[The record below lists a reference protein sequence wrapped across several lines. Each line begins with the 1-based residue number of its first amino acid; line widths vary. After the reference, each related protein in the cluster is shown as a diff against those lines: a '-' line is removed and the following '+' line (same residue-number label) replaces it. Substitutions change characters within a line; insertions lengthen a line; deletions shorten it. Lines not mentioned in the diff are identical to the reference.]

1 MGGDESALEALRRTK
16 MMFKPNENILQH
28 PEGKINHKIWE
39 SMKLQITKEGKAV
52 YEIEER
58 GKVIDTGSY
67 LKLTVEDNDR
77 AILTS
82 LQMAKEKFGERLDV
96 QGSLAFKKRV
106 MMVNERYELNIEF
119 TDKTMKKIQ
128 EQGKRKGIGI

>member
-1 MGGDESALEALRRTK
+1 M
-16 MMFKPNENILQH
+16 H
-28 PEGKINHKIWE
+28 PKGKINHKIWE
-39 SMKLQITKEGKAV
+39 SLKLQITKEGKAV
-52 YEIEER
+52 YMIEGN

-96 QGSLAFKKRV
+96 QGSLEFKKRV
-106 MMVNERYELNIEF
+106 MMVNERYRLNIEF
-119 TDKTMKKIQ
+119 RDKTMRKIQ
-128 EQGKRKGIGI
+128 MQGDRKGKGL